1 MTCGILLTDES
12 FDSERFNLHV
22 DQETTVRLNQR
33 GGLGN
38 CSLGLC
44 LLDYSVDYTVDQ
56 AKTK

>member
-22 DQETTVRLNQR
+22 DQETTVRLNQC
-33 GGLGN
+33 GGLGDR
-38 CSLGLC
+38 SLGLG